1 MDKKL
6 SNKEYIYI
14 GSMLF
19 GLFFGAGNLI
29 FPVHMGQLAGQNLLP
44 AILGFIMTAVGLPF
58 LGIVAMGL
66 SGKESLLEMASKI
79 NPKYGV
85 FFTAALYLTIGPFFA
100 TPRTATVSFEAAFAP
115 YLEPSMTKMALFL
128 FSLLFFIA
136 VLWFSLKPSEILKWV
151 GKVLNPIFLVFLS
164 VLILFGFFAPMGAA
178 SEIPVD
184 ASYQTGAFFKGFLEG
199 YNTMDALASL
209 AFGIIVVTTIQGL
222 GVTKTTTI
230 AKDTIKSGAISML
243 LMAVIYGSL
252 VYLGATS
259 RGIFEIS
266 DNGGIALAQI
276 SNEYFGIFGAV
287 LFAVIITVACLKT
300 AIGLITAISETFVH
314 MFPNSL
320 DYKQYV
326 YLFTAISFGLANLG
340 LSQIIAFSIPVLMF
354 LYPLAIT
361 LIFLLITS
369 SLFNDRTIVYRM
381 TTLFT
386 FPFAIVDFLK
396 ALPQGIKDAVGLNG
410 VIAWTDAAIPLSDI
424 GMGWLIPS
432 LLGFAIGLAI
442 SKNNKLLNF
451 RTPKKTLK
459 A

>member
-1 MDKKL
+1 
-6 SNKEYIYI
+6 
-14 GSMLF
+14 MLF

-29 FPVHMGQLAGQNLLP
+29 FPVHMGQLAGQNLIP
-44 AILGFIMTAVGLPF
+44 AMLGFIVTAVGLPF

-79 NPKYGV
+79 HPKYGV
-85 FFTAALYLTIGPFFA
+85 FFTSALYLTIGPFFA

-115 YLEPSMTKMALFL
+115 YLDPSLAKMALFF
-128 FSLLFFIA
+128 FSLIFFTA

-164 VLILFGFFAPMGAA
+164 VLILFGFFAPMGTAG
-178 SEIPVD
+178 EIPVD

-222 GVTKTTTI
+222 GVTKPTAI
-230 AKDTIKSGAISML
+230 AKDTIKSGLISML

-276 SNEYFGIFGAV
+276 SNAYFGIFGAIV
-287 LFAVIITVACLKT
+287 FAIIITVACLKT
-300 AIGLITAISETFVH
+300 AIGLVTAISETFVH

-320 DYKQYV
+320 DYKKYV

-354 LYPLAIT
+354 LYPLSIT
-361 LIFLLITS
+361 LILLSITS
-369 SLFNDRTIVYRM
+369 NLYNDRAIVYQM

-386 FPFAIVDFLK
+386 LPFAIVDFLK
-396 ALPQGIKDAVGLNG
+396 ALPQGLKDGAGMNG
-410 VIAWTDAAIPLSDI
+410 IIAWTDSAIPLSDI

-432 LLGFAIGLAI
+432 MIGFAIGLAI
-442 SKNNKLLNF
+442 SKNNKF
-451 RTPKKTLK
+451 
-459 A
+459 AS

>member
-29 FPVHMGQLAGQNLLP
+29 FPVHMGQLAGQNLIP
-44 AILGFIMTAVGLPF
+44 AMLGFIVTAVGLPF

-79 NPKYGV
+79 HPKYGV
-85 FFTAALYLTIGPFFA
+85 FFTSALYLTIGPFFA

-115 YLEPSMTKMALFL
+115 YLDPSLEKMALFF
-128 FSLLFFIA
+128 FSLVFFTA

-164 VLILFGFFAPMGAA
+164 VLILFGFFAPMGTAG
-178 SEIPVD
+178 EIPVD

-222 GVTKTTTI
+222 GVTKPTTI
-230 AKDTIKSGAISML
+230 AKDTIKSGLISML

-276 SNEYFGIFGAV
+276 SNAYFGIFGAIV
-287 LFAVIITVACLKT
+287 FAIIITVACLKT
-300 AIGLITAISETFVH
+300 AIGLVTAISETFVH

-320 DYKQYV
+320 DYKKYV

-354 LYPLAIT
+354 LYPLSIT
-361 LIFLLITS
+361 LILLSITS
-369 SLFNDRTIVYRM
+369 NLYNDRAIVYQM

-386 FPFAIVDFLK
+386 LPFAIVDFLK
-396 ALPQGIKDAVGLNG
+396 ALPQGLKDGAGMNG
-410 VIAWTDAAIPLSDI
+410 IIAWTDSAIPLSDI

-432 LLGFAIGLAI
+432 MIGFAIGLAI
-442 SKNNKLLNF
+442 SKNNKF
-451 RTPKKTLK
+451 
-459 A
+459 AS

>member
-1 MDKKL
+1 
-6 SNKEYIYI
+6 
-14 GSMLF
+14 MLF

-29 FPVHMGQLAGQNLLP
+29 FPVHMGQLAGQNLIP
-44 AILGFIMTAVGLPF
+44 AMLGFIVTAVGLPF

-79 NPKYGV
+79 HPKYGV
-85 FFTAALYLTIGPFFA
+85 FFTSALYLTIGPFFA
-100 TPRTATVSFEAAFAP
+100 APRTATVSFEAAFAP
-115 YLEPSMTKMALFL
+115 YLDPSLAKMALFF
-128 FSLLFFIA
+128 FSLIFFTA

-164 VLILFGFFAPMGAA
+164 VLILFGFFAPMGTAG
-178 SEIPVD
+178 EIPVD

-222 GVTKTTTI
+222 GVTKPTAI
-230 AKDTIKSGAISML
+230 AKDTIKSGLISML

-276 SNEYFGIFGAV
+276 SNAYFGIFGAIV
-287 LFAVIITVACLKT
+287 FAIIITVACLKT
-300 AIGLITAISETFVH
+300 AIGLVTAISETFVH

-320 DYKQYV
+320 DYKKYV

-354 LYPLAIT
+354 LYPLSIT
-361 LIFLLITS
+361 LILLSITS
-369 SLFNDRTIVYRM
+369 NLYNDRAIVYQM

-386 FPFAIVDFLK
+386 LPFAIVDFLK
-396 ALPQGIKDAVGLNG
+396 ALPQGLKDGAGMNG
-410 VIAWTDAAIPLSDI
+410 IIAWTDSAIPLSDI

-432 LLGFAIGLAI
+432 MIGFAIGLAI
-442 SKNNKLLNF
+442 SKNNKF
-451 RTPKKTLK
+451 
-459 A
+459 AS

>member
-29 FPVHMGQLAGQNLLP
+29 FPVHMGQLAGQNLIP
-44 AILGFIMTAVGLPF
+44 AILGFIVTAVGLPF

-79 NPKYGV
+79 HPKYGV

-115 YLEPSMTKMALFL
+115 YLDLSMTRMALFL
-128 FSLLFFIA
+128 FSLLFFAA

-164 VLILFGFFAPMGAA
+164 ILILFGFFAPMGTA
-178 SEIPVD
+178 SEMPVD

-230 AKDTIKSGAISML
+230 AKDTIKSGTISML

-259 RGIFEIS
+259 RGVFEIS
-266 DNGGIALAQI
+266 DNGGIALTQI
-276 SNEYFGIFGAV
+276 SNEYFGMFGAV

-314 MFPNSL
+314 MFPGTL
-320 DYKQYV
+320 DYKKYV

-340 LSQIIAFSIPVLMF
+340 LNQIIAFSIPVLMF

-361 LIFLLITS
+361 LIFLSIMS
-369 SLFNDRTIVYRM
+369 NLFNDRTIVYQM

-386 FPFAIVDFLK
+386 LPFATVDFLK
-396 ALPQGIKDAVGLNG
+396 ALPEGIRDAVGLNG
-410 VIAWTDAAIPLSDI
+410 VISSADAAIPLSDI

-432 LLGFAIGLAI
+432 VIGFAIGLAI
-442 SKNNKLLNF
+442 SKNNK
-451 RTPKKTLK
+451 T

>member
-1 MDKKL
+1 MDNKL

-29 FPVHMGQLAGQNLLP
+29 FPVHMGQLAGQNLIP
-44 AILGFIMTAVGLPF
+44 AMLGFIVTAVGLPF

-79 NPKYGV
+79 HPKYGV
-85 FFTAALYLTIGPFFA
+85 FFTSALYLTIGPFFA

-115 YLEPSMTKMALFL
+115 YLDPSLAKMALFF
-128 FSLLFFIA
+128 FSLIFFTA

-164 VLILFGFFAPMGAA
+164 VLILFGFFAPMGTAG
-178 SEIPVD
+178 EIPVD

-222 GVTKTTTI
+222 GVTKPTAI
-230 AKDTIKSGAISML
+230 AKDTIKSGLISML

-276 SNEYFGIFGAV
+276 SNAYFGIFGAIV
-287 LFAVIITVACLKT
+287 FAIIITVACLKT
-300 AIGLITAISETFVH
+300 AIGLVTAISETFVH

-320 DYKQYV
+320 DYKKYV

-354 LYPLAIT
+354 LYPLSIT
-361 LIFLLITS
+361 LILLSITS
-369 SLFNDRTIVYRM
+369 NLYNDRAIVYQM

-386 FPFAIVDFLK
+386 LPFAIVDFLK
-396 ALPQGIKDAVGLNG
+396 ALPQGLKDGAGMNG
-410 VIAWTDAAIPLSDI
+410 IIAWTDSAIPLSDI

-432 LLGFAIGLAI
+432 MIGFAIGLAI
-442 SKNNKLLNF
+442 SKNNKF
-451 RTPKKTLK
+451 
-459 A
+459 AS

>member
-29 FPVHMGQLAGQNLLP
+29 FPVHMGQLAGQNLVP
-44 AILGFIMTAVGLPF
+44 AMLGFIVTAVGLPF

-79 NPKYGV
+79 HPKYGV
-85 FFTAALYLTIGPFFA
+85 FFTSALYLTIGPFFA
-100 TPRTATVSFEAAFAP
+100 APRTATVSFEAAFAP
-115 YLEPSMTKMALFL
+115 YLDPSLAKMALFF
-128 FSLLFFIA
+128 FSLIFFTA

-164 VLILFGFFAPMGAA
+164 VLILFGFFAPMGTAG
-178 SEIPVD
+178 EIPVD

-222 GVTKTTTI
+222 GVTKPTAI
-230 AKDTIKSGAISML
+230 AKDTIKSGLISML

-276 SNEYFGIFGAV
+276 SNAYFGIFGAIV
-287 LFAVIITVACLKT
+287 FAIIITVACLKT
-300 AIGLITAISETFVH
+300 AIGLVTAISETFVH

-320 DYKQYV
+320 DYKKYV

-354 LYPLAIT
+354 LYPLSIT
-361 LIFLLITS
+361 LILLSITS
-369 SLFNDRTIVYRM
+369 NLYNDRAIVYQM

-386 FPFAIVDFLK
+386 LPFAIVDFLK
-396 ALPQGIKDAVGLNG
+396 ALPQGLKDGAGMNG
-410 VIAWTDAAIPLSDI
+410 IIAWTDSAIPLSDI

-432 LLGFAIGLAI
+432 MIGFAIGLAI
-442 SKNNKLLNF
+442 SKNNKF
-451 RTPKKTLK
+451 
-459 A
+459 AS

>member
-29 FPVHMGQLAGQNLLP
+29 FPVHMGQLAGQNLIP
-44 AILGFIMTAVGLPF
+44 AMLGFIVTAVGLPF

-79 NPKYGV
+79 HPKYGV
-85 FFTAALYLTIGPFFA
+85 FFTSALYLTIGPFFA

-115 YLEPSMTKMALFL
+115 YLDPSLAKMALFF
-128 FSLLFFIA
+128 FSLIFFTA

-164 VLILFGFFAPMGAA
+164 VLILFGFFAPMGTAG
-178 SEIPVD
+178 EIPVD

-222 GVTKTTTI
+222 GVTKPTAI
-230 AKDTIKSGAISML
+230 AKDTIKSGLISML

-276 SNEYFGIFGAV
+276 SNAYFGIFGAIV
-287 LFAVIITVACLKT
+287 FAIIITVACLKT
-300 AIGLITAISETFVH
+300 AIGLVTAISETFVH

-320 DYKQYV
+320 DYKKYV

-354 LYPLAIT
+354 LYPLSIT
-361 LIFLLITS
+361 LILLSITS
-369 SLFNDRTIVYRM
+369 NLYNDRAIVYQM

-386 FPFAIVDFLK
+386 LPFAIVDFLK
-396 ALPQGIKDAVGLNG
+396 ALPQGLKDGAGMNG
-410 VIAWTDAAIPLSDI
+410 IIAWTDSAIPLSDI

-432 LLGFAIGLAI
+432 MIGFAIGLAI
-442 SKNNKLLNF
+442 SKNNKF
-451 RTPKKTLK
+451 
-459 A
+459 AS

>member
-1 MDKKL
+1 
-6 SNKEYIYI
+6 
-14 GSMLF
+14 
-19 GLFFGAGNLI
+19 
-29 FPVHMGQLAGQNLLP
+29 
-44 AILGFIMTAVGLPF
+44 
-58 LGIVAMGL
+58 
-66 SGKESLLEMASKI
+66 
-79 NPKYGV
+79 
-85 FFTAALYLTIGPFFA
+85 
-100 TPRTATVSFEAAFAP
+100 
-115 YLEPSMTKMALFL
+115 
-128 FSLLFFIA
+128 
-136 VLWFSLKPSEILKWV
+136 
-151 GKVLNPIFLVFLS
+151 
-164 VLILFGFFAPMGAA
+164 MGAA

-361 LIFLLITS
+361 LIFLSITS
-369 SLFNDRTIVYRM
+369 SLFNDRAIVYQM

-386 FPFAIVDFLK
+386 LLFAIVDFLK
-396 ALPQGIKDAVGLNG
+396 ALP
-410 VIAWTDAAIPLSDI
+410 
-424 GMGWLIPS
+424 
-432 LLGFAIGLAI
+432 
-442 SKNNKLLNF
+442 
-451 RTPKKTLK
+451 
-459 A
+459 

>member
-1 MDKKL
+1 MDNKL

-29 FPVHMGQLAGQNLLP
+29 FPVHMGQLAGQNLIP
-44 AILGFIMTAVGLPF
+44 AMLGFIVTAVGLPF

-79 NPKYGV
+79 HPKYGV
-85 FFTAALYLTIGPFFA
+85 FFTSALYLTIGPFFA

-115 YLEPSMTKMALFL
+115 YLDPSMAKMALFF
-128 FSLLFFIA
+128 FSLIFFTA

-164 VLILFGFFAPMGAA
+164 VLILFGFFAPMGTAG
-178 SEIPVD
+178 EIPVD

-222 GVTKTTTI
+222 GVTKPTAI
-230 AKDTIKSGAISML
+230 AKDTIKSGLISML

-276 SNEYFGIFGAV
+276 SNAYFGIFGAIV
-287 LFAVIITVACLKT
+287 FAIIITVACLKT
-300 AIGLITAISETFVH
+300 AIGLVTAISETFVH

-320 DYKQYV
+320 DYKKYV

-354 LYPLAIT
+354 LYPLSIT
-361 LIFLLITS
+361 LILLSITS
-369 SLFNDRTIVYRM
+369 NLYNDRAIVYQM

-386 FPFAIVDFLK
+386 LPFAIVDFLK
-396 ALPQGIKDAVGLNG
+396 ALPQGLKDGAGMNG
-410 VIAWTDAAIPLSDI
+410 IIAWTDSAIPLSDI

-432 LLGFAIGLAI
+432 MIGFAIGLAI
-442 SKNNKLLNF
+442 SKNNKF
-451 RTPKKTLK
+451 
-459 A
+459 AS

>member
-29 FPVHMGQLAGQNLLP
+29 FPVHMGQLAGQNLIP
-44 AILGFIMTAVGLPF
+44 AILGFIVTAVGLPF

-79 NPKYGV
+79 HPKYGV
-85 FFTAALYLTIGPFFA
+85 FFTTALYLTIGPFFA

-115 YLEPSMTKMALFL
+115 SLDPSMTKMALFL
-128 FSLLFFIA
+128 FSLLFFAA

-164 VLILFGFFAPMGAA
+164 ILILFGFFGPMGTAN
-178 SEIPVD
+178 EIPVD

-222 GVTKTTTI
+222 GVTKPATI

-259 RGIFEIS
+259 RGVFEIS

-300 AIGLITAISETFVH
+300 AIGLVTAISETFVL

-320 DYKQYV
+320 DYKKYV

-361 LIFLLITS
+361 LILLSITS
-369 SLFNDRTIVYRM
+369 SLFNDRTIVYQM
-381 TTLFT
+381 TTMFT
-386 FPFAIVDFLK
+386 LPFATIDFLK
-396 ALPQGIKDAVGLNG
+396 ALPQGIKDAVGMNG
-410 VIAWTDAAIPLSDI
+410 VIAWTDSAIPLSDI

-432 LLGFAIGLAI
+432 VIGFAIGLAV
-442 SKNNKLLNF
+442 SKNNKL
-451 RTPKKTLK
+451 

>member
-29 FPVHMGQLAGQNLLP
+29 FPVHMGQLAGQNLIP
-44 AILGFIMTAVGLPF
+44 AMLGFIVTAVGLPF

-79 NPKYGV
+79 HPKYGV
-85 FFTAALYLTIGPFFA
+85 FFTSALYLTIGPFFA
-100 TPRTATVSFEAAFAP
+100 APRTATVSFEAAFAP
-115 YLEPSMTKMALFL
+115 YLDPSLAKMALFF
-128 FSLLFFIA
+128 FSLIFFTA

-164 VLILFGFFAPMGAA
+164 VLILFGFFAPMGTAG
-178 SEIPVD
+178 EIPVD

-222 GVTKTTTI
+222 GVTKPTAI
-230 AKDTIKSGAISML
+230 AKDTIKSGLISML

-276 SNEYFGIFGAV
+276 SNAYFGIFGAIV
-287 LFAVIITVACLKT
+287 FAIIITVACLKT
-300 AIGLITAISETFVH
+300 AIGLVTAISETFVH

-320 DYKQYV
+320 DYKKYV

-354 LYPLAIT
+354 LYPLSIT
-361 LIFLLITS
+361 LILLSITS
-369 SLFNDRTIVYRM
+369 NLYNDRAIVYQM

-386 FPFAIVDFLK
+386 LPFAIVDFLK
-396 ALPQGIKDAVGLNG
+396 ALPQGLKDGAGMNG
-410 VIAWTDAAIPLSDI
+410 IIAWTDSAIPLSDI

-432 LLGFAIGLAI
+432 MIGFAIGLAI
-442 SKNNKLLNF
+442 SKNNKF
-451 RTPKKTLK
+451 
-459 A
+459 AS

>member
-1 MDKKL
+1 
-6 SNKEYIYI
+6 
-14 GSMLF
+14 MLF

-44 AILGFIMTAVGLPF
+44 AIVGFIMTAVGLPF

-178 SEIPVD
+178 REIPVD

-252 VYLGATS
+252 VYLGASS
-259 RGIFEIS
+259 RGVFEIS

-320 DYKQYV
+320 DYK
-326 YLFTAISFGLANLG
+326 
-340 LSQIIAFSIPVLMF
+340 
-354 LYPLAIT
+354 
-361 LIFLLITS
+361 
-369 SLFNDRTIVYRM
+369 
-381 TTLFT
+381 
-386 FPFAIVDFLK
+386 
-396 ALPQGIKDAVGLNG
+396 
-410 VIAWTDAAIPLSDI
+410 
-424 GMGWLIPS
+424 
-432 LLGFAIGLAI
+432 
-442 SKNNKLLNF
+442 
-451 RTPKKTLK
+451 
-459 A
+459 

>member
-100 TPRTATVSFEAAFAP
+100 TPRTATVSFEAVFAP

-164 VLILFGFFAPMGAA
+164 VLILFGFFVPMGAA

-361 LIFLLITS
+361 LIFLSITS
-369 SLFNDRTIVYRM
+369 SLFNDRTIVYQM

-386 FPFAIVDFLK
+386 LPFAIVDFLK
-396 ALPQGIKDAVGLNG
+396 ALPQGIKDAVGLDG
-410 VIAWTDAAIPLSDI
+410 FISWTDAAIPLSDI

-442 SKNNKLLNF
+442 SKNKQSIN
-451 RTPKKTLK
+451 LK
-459 A
+459 

>member
-44 AILGFIMTAVGLPF
+44 AILGFIVTAVGLPF

-66 SGKESLLEMASKI
+66 SGKESLLEMASKVH
-79 NPKYGV
+79 PKYGV

-115 YLEPSMTKMALFL
+115 YLDPSMTKMTLFL
-128 FSLLFFIA
+128 FSLLFFAA

-164 VLILFGFFAPMGAA
+164 ILILFGFFAPMGTA

-230 AKDTIKSGAISML
+230 AKDTIKSGTISML

-314 MFPNSL
+314 MFPGSL
-320 DYKQYV
+320 DYKKYV

-361 LIFLLITS
+361 LIFLSIMS
-369 SLFNDRTIVYRM
+369 SLFNDRMIVYQM

-386 FPFAIVDFLK
+386 LPFATVDFLK

-410 VIAWTDAAIPLSDI
+410 VIAWTDSAIPLSDI

-432 LLGFAIGLAI
+432 LIGFAIGLAV
-442 SKNNKLLNF
+442 SKYNKL
-451 RTPKKTLK
+451 

>member
-44 AILGFIMTAVGLPF
+44 AILGFIVTAVGLPF

-66 SGKESLLEMASKI
+66 SGKESLLEMASKVH
-79 NPKYGV
+79 PKYGV

-115 YLEPSMTKMALFL
+115 YLDPSMTKMTLFL
-128 FSLLFFIA
+128 FSLLFFAA

-164 VLILFGFFAPMGAA
+164 ILILFGFFAPMGTA

-230 AKDTIKSGAISML
+230 AKDTIKSGTISML

-314 MFPNSL
+314 MFPGSL
-320 DYKQYV
+320 DYKKYV

-354 LYPLAIT
+354 LYPLSIT
-361 LIFLLITS
+361 LILLSIMS
-369 SLFNDRTIVYRM
+369 SQFNDRTIVYQM

-386 FPFAIVDFLK
+386 LPFATVDFLK

-410 VIAWTDAAIPLSDI
+410 VIAWTDSAIPLSDI

-432 LLGFAIGLAI
+432 LIGFAIGLAV
-442 SKNNKLLNF
+442 SKYNKL
-451 RTPKKTLK
+451 

>member
-79 NPKYGV
+79 HPKYGV

-100 TPRTATVSFEAAFAP
+100 TPRTATVSFEAAVAP
-115 YLEPSMTKMALFL
+115 YLDPSMTKMALFL

-361 LIFLLITS
+361 LIFLSITS
-369 SLFNDRTIVYRM
+369 SLFNDRTIVYQM

-386 FPFAIVDFLK
+386 LPFAIVDFLK
-396 ALPQGIKDAVGLNG
+396 ALPQGIKDAVGLDG
-410 VIAWTDAAIPLSDI
+410 FISWTDAAIPLSDI

-442 SKNNKLLNF
+442 SKNKQ
-451 RTPKKTLK
+451 
-459 A
+459 

>member
-29 FPVHMGQLAGQNLLP
+29 FPVHMGQLAGQNLIP
-44 AILGFIMTAVGLPF
+44 AIIGFIVTAVGLPF

-79 NPKYGV
+79 HPKYGV

-115 YLEPSMTKMALFL
+115 YLDPSMIKMALFL
-128 FSLLFFIA
+128 FSLLFFAA

-164 VLILFGFFAPMGAA
+164 ILILFGFFAPMGTA
-178 SEIPVD
+178 SEIPVN

-222 GVTKTTTI
+222 GVTNPATI
-230 AKDTIKSGAISML
+230 ARDTIKAGTISML

-259 RGIFEIS
+259 RGVFEIS

-300 AIGLITAISETFVH
+300 AIGLITAISETFVL

-320 DYKQYV
+320 DYKKYV

-361 LIFLLITS
+361 LILLSIMS
-369 SLFNDRTIVYRM
+369 SLFNDRTIVYQM

-386 FPFAIVDFLK
+386 LPFATIDFLK
-396 ALPQGIKDAVGLNG
+396 ALPQGIKDAVGMNG
-410 VIAWTDAAIPLSDI
+410 VIAWTDSAIPLSDI

-432 LLGFAIGLAI
+432 VIGFGIGLAI
-442 SKNNKLLNF
+442 SKNNKL
-451 RTPKKTLK
+451 

>member
-29 FPVHMGQLAGQNLLP
+29 FPVHMGQLAGQNLIP
-44 AILGFIMTAVGLPF
+44 AMLGFIVTAVGLPF

-79 NPKYGV
+79 HPKYGV
-85 FFTAALYLTIGPFFA
+85 FFTSALYLTIGPFFA
-100 TPRTATVSFEAAFAP
+100 MPRTATVSFEAAFAP
-115 YLEPSMTKMALFL
+115 YLDPSLAKMALFF
-128 FSLLFFIA
+128 FSLIFFTA

-164 VLILFGFFAPMGAA
+164 VLILFGFFAPMGTAG
-178 SEIPVD
+178 EIPVD

-222 GVTKTTTI
+222 GVTKPTAI
-230 AKDTIKSGAISML
+230 AKDTIKSGLISML

-276 SNEYFGIFGAV
+276 SNAYFGIFGAIV
-287 LFAVIITVACLKT
+287 FAIIITVACLKT
-300 AIGLITAISETFVH
+300 AIGLVTAISETFVH

-320 DYKQYV
+320 DYKKYV

-354 LYPLAIT
+354 LYPLSIT
-361 LIFLLITS
+361 LILLSITS
-369 SLFNDRTIVYRM
+369 NLYNDRAIVYQM

-386 FPFAIVDFLK
+386 LPFAIVDFLK
-396 ALPQGIKDAVGLNG
+396 ALPQGLKDGAGMNG
-410 VIAWTDAAIPLSDI
+410 IIAWTDSAIPLSDI

-432 LLGFAIGLAI
+432 MIGFAIGLAI
-442 SKNNKLLNF
+442 SKNNKF
-451 RTPKKTLK
+451 
-459 A
+459 AS

>member
-243 LMAVIYGSL
+243 LMSVIYGSL

-326 YLFTAISFGLANLG
+326 YLFTAISFGLANMG

-361 LIFLLITS
+361 LIFLSITS
-369 SLFNDRTIVYRM
+369 SLFNDRTIVYQM

-386 FPFAIVDFLK
+386 LPFAIVDFLK
-396 ALPQGIKDAVGLNG
+396 ALPQGIKDAVGLDG
-410 VIAWTDAAIPLSDI
+410 FISWTDAAIPLSDI

-442 SKNNKLLNF
+442 SKNKQSIN
-451 RTPKKTLK
+451 LK
-459 A
+459 